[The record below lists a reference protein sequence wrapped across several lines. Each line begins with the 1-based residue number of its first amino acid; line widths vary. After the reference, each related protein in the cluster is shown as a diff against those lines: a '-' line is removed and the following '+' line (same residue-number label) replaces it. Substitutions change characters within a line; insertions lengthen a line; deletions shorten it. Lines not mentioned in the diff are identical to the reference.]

1 MLNLKKLKNDP
12 SALDKEIDRLLQT
25 LSVMD
30 HDDEEY
36 PRVADQLVKLY
47 KLKEVDSKSRVSK
60 DVWIGA
66 GVNLAGILMIISYE
80 HAHALAS
87 KALGFVT
94 KSIK

>member
-12 SALDKEIDRLLQT
+12 SALDKEIDRLLKT

-30 HDDEEY
+30 PYDEEY
-36 PRVADQLVKLY
+36 PNVADQLVKLY

-66 GVNLAGILMIISYE
+66 GVNLVGILTIVSYE
-80 HAHALAS
+80 HAHALTS
-87 KALGFVT
+87 KALGFVM
-94 KSIK
+94 KSFR